1 MKFTQRHFD
10 LHTAAPHTVTHIS
23 ETTGPNLSCMR
34 SFFECLGSEWVFP
47 PPKVTLTNVFWME
60 NGFRKGKKG
69 ETFEFGLGRPL

>member
-1 MKFTQRHFD
+1 M
-10 LHTAAPHTVTHIS
+10 
-23 ETTGPNLSCMR
+23 
-34 SFFECLGSEWVFP
+34 FP